1 MMVIVSYDVS
11 VVTQKG
17 RRRLQRLARVC
28 TDHGQRVQNSV
39 FQCLLDPDQWVAL
52 RAKLLAIVNPQEDSL
67 RFYFLGRNWK
77 SRLEHYG
84 TKAVP
89 ELDEPLIT

>member
-1 MMVIVSYDVS
+1 MTCPLSLREAAAVFDVF
-11 VVTQKG
+11 
-17 RRRLQRLARVC
+17 ARVC

-39 FQCLLDPDQWVAL
+39 FECLLDLDQWVAL
-52 RAKLLAIVNPQEDSL
+52 RAKLLAIVSPQEDSL

-77 SRLEHYG
+77 SRLEHHG

-89 ELDEPLIT
+89 ELDDWR

>member
-1 MMVIVSYDVS
+1 MGHY
-11 VVTQKG
+11 G
-17 RRRLQRLARVC
+17 
-28 TDHGQRVQNSV
+28 
-39 FQCLLDPDQWVAL
+39 VAF
-52 RAKLLAIVNPQEDSL
+52 RAKLLAIVSPQEDSL

-77 SRLEHYG
+77 SRLEHHG